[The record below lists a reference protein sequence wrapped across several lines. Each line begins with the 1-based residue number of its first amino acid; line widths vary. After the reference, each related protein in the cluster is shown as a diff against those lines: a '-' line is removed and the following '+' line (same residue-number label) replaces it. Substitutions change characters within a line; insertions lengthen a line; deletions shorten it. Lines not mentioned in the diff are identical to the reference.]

1 MRCAAVTWRS
11 ADSWLE
17 KTMKLLLV
25 TAALV
30 LALTMLVPALVPAAE
45 DSHATYDPELAARL
59 GADDY
64 GMRRY
69 VMAFLKAGPDRSH
82 DAETAARLQRGHLDN
97 IRRLAEDGRLVLA
110 GPFLD
115 AGEIRGIFVF
125 AVDTLEE
132 ARALVET
139 DPAVQA
145 GRLSMELH
153 PWYGSAALM
162 MMSELNA
169 RIAKANP

>member
-1 MRCAAVTWRS
+1 MNVWMAS
-11 ADSWLE
+11 ALLILAPI
-17 KTMKLLLV
+17 LLLPCS
-25 TAALV
+25 A
-30 LALTMLVPALVPAAE
+30 PAAE
-45 DSHATYDPELAARL
+45 DSPAVYDPELAARL

-69 VMAFLKAGPDRSH
+69 VMAFLKAGPERSH
-82 DAETAARLQRGHLDN
+82 DAETAARLQRGHMDN
-97 IRRLAEDGRLVLA
+97 IRRLAEEGRLVLA

-115 AGEIRGIFVF
+115 AGEIRGIFVL

-132 ARALVET
+132 AQALVEA

-169 RIAKANP
+169 RIAKASP